1 MRLLLD
7 TQVAIWALTNTRRL
21 GVDVLSRIGDEFE
34 DAFVSAVT
42 IWEIA
47 IKYPLGK
54 RVGAPPFSATAALKG
69 FSEAGFSYLD
79 VTPDHA
85 AFVETLPLIYADPF
99 DRLLV
104 AQALFEPMRLITA
117 DLTLA
122 KYDPLVWL
130 I

>member
-21 GVDVLSRIGDEFE
+21 GVEVLSRIGDESE
-34 DAFVSAVT
+34 EAFVSAVT

-54 RVGAPPFSATAALKG
+54 RLGAPPFSATTALKN
-69 FSEAGFSYLD
+69 FSEAGFLYLD
-79 VTPDHA
+79 VTPNHS
-85 AFVETLPLIYADPF
+85 AFVETLPPIHADPF

-117 DLTLA
+117 DSTLA
-122 KYDPLVWL
+122 KYGPLVWL